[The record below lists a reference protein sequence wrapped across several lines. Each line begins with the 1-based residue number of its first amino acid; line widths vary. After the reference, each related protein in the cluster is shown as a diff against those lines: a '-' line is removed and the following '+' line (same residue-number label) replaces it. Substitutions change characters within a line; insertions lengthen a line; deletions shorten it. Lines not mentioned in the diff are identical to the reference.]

1 MSNSPLPDSPR
12 FAWNDSE
19 RSHAQLKITEEF
31 RGQAGFRRLLLAEA
45 ALTLMQ
51 HHTPVGLWH
60 LRSAVVAC
68 ERDAELG
75 VLGIRAINRSIVG
88 GSLLANVHL
97 LQGGKPVLTCVGAYE
112 RRWTQS
118 ASRPSP
124 PAWIGEP
131 VRLPRAVEAW
141 PEARDKECRDASAQ
155 LYTAADRHV
164 LGGFVRHR
172 TPRPLA
178 PHDLATLLE
187 PWLAMPDATGQQRD
201 VEELVFEMH
210 SPMPPSAADPR
221 AYTQVLVRRT
231 EAERGAEKLEAHL
244 WTFEGEPLV
253 TIYIRASLRR

>member
-1 MSNSPLPDSPR
+1 MSSSPMPDSPR
-12 FAWNDSE
+12 VAWRDSE
-19 RSHAQLKITEEF
+19 RTHAELMVTDEF
-31 RGQAGFRRLLLAEA
+31 RGHAGFRRLLLAEA

-51 HHTPVGLWH
+51 HHTPLGVWH

-68 ERDAELG
+68 ERDPEPG
-75 VLGIRAINRSIVG
+75 VVGVRAVNRSIVG
-88 GSLLANVHL
+88 GSLLANIHL
-97 LQGGKPVLTCVGAYE
+97 LQGGTPVLTCVGAYE

-118 ASRPSP
+118 AARPAP

-141 PEARDKECRDASAQ
+141 PELRDKECRDASAQ
-155 LYTAADRHV
+155 LYTPADRHV

-187 PWLAMPDATGQQRD
+187 PWLAIPDASGHRRQVD
-201 VEELVFEMH
+201 ELVFEMH
-210 SPMPPSAADPR
+210 SPMPPEAAEPR

-231 EAERGAEKLEAHL
+231 HAEPGAEKLEAHF
-244 WTFEGEPLV
+244 WTVAGDPLA
-253 TIYIRASLRR
+253 TIYTRASSKR